1 MFDLDGV
8 FIEQPVVHGGV
19 EMNKPPETAQVATCT
34 VVIASPGLTRYGLA
48 SMGFGARAMSA
59 SIVTDENNRAD
70 CCLSPIDDKT
80 LIHDVSLQT
89 EDSNGRARSSNVGH
103 LL

>member
-1 MFDLDGV
+1 
-8 FIEQPVVHGGV
+8 
-19 EMNKPPETAQVATCT
+19 MNKPLETAQLATCT

-80 LIHDVSLQT
+80 LIHDVSL
-89 EDSNGRARSSNVGH
+89 SNRGFERSRPIFEPRFICFE
-103 LL
+103 